1 MPGGHQDP
9 DGRPEGQLLRSV
21 AGSAAA
27 RYHACMLKN
36 LLQLVGYLII
46 LGAIGSIPLMLWLGA
61 VVFTTDRRT
70 D

>member
-1 MPGGHQDP
+1 
-9 DGRPEGQLLRSV
+9 
-21 AGSAAA
+21 
-27 RYHACMLKN
+27 MLKN

-61 VVFTTDRRT
+61 VVFTTDRRG